1 MFLYRTIIL
10 WSLLI
15 SSCRTCDKW
24 RIELKSEKSLLTDI
38 KNLFRRSRGDTW
50 KLSITG
56 FSGRNVTLSIPLQEE
71 HIWRLLENG
80 QDRWAYPSKHMETK
94 IQDSFESLLNK
105 GMATTHDYVGQI
117 EHSKKSLYFNWER
130 MQIVGNEFVNKTFRF
145 DVRRNTILKR
155 IHGPLDDP
163 RAQRVVDLLELP
175 ENYDFK
181 SNWKFRILEKHT
193 SFRQLVSPKFP
204 SLLSPFELSIE
215 EFKSAR
221 FGDMVFGQKES
232 VRETVYFSCH
242 VLTDSMKS
250 SLLQIAVERLLLAW
264 YLQKESILLSNLN
277 SRRLKKLESAT
288 PSFNAA
294 HRDVSSLFFGDMVF
308 GQKESVR
315 ETVYFSCHVLTDSMK
330 SSLLQIAVE
339 RLLLAWYLQKES
351 ILLSNLNSR
360 RLKKLESEAPSFK
373 AAHRDVSSLFFG
385 NGIRDRIGSFMV
397 TRNFTPPYYWVFSG
411 TSMSPVVEFQT
422 KCTGFMLS
430 VLYAR
435 KVPPSGTHKG
445 ENFNLG
451 KQLAVITA
459 KQSKALGYNEI
470 FPTELARRTFLM
482 DFIHAYGVDMHYFE
496 RSNFRHYE
504 SVNDWL
510 TRRYGE
516 ENLRTYR
523 PMSYDSRMLACPADS
538 RALVFENFSPARSN
552 DHVWVKDQ
560 NFTLRTFLGKYKDAK
575 RFRGGVFFNFRLT
588 LSDYHCFHSP
598 ATGKV
603 IWDSGII
610 GETLFA
616 ADPLAMRAG
625 VGALY
630 NKRRVLIIDAE
641 NMGHIAYVIIGS
653 TMIGSIELLDGD
665 GGVLSD
671 VVGKLYQKGEI
682 IGCFKFGGSTVSML
696 LEPGKFAVNP
706 ELSAMV
712 MHGVET
718 WMDVR
723 SSIAI
728 LKTDSPDYVQPAS
741 ITYIGCFFGSLLL
754 FSIIVCAWLS
764 SRCRYVLTFGQ
775 LPARYYKDDIS
786 VRVGRASLEQRNA
799 ASEDISSEHIMIGNL
814 EE

>member
-294 HRDVSSLFFGDMVF
+294 HRDVSSLFFG
-308 GQKESVR
+308 
-315 ETVYFSCHVLTDSMK
+315 
-330 SSLLQIAVE
+330 
-339 RLLLAWYLQKES
+339 
-351 ILLSNLNSR
+351 
-360 RLKKLESEAPSFK
+360 
-373 AAHRDVSSLFFG
+373 
-385 NGIRDRIGSFMV
+385 NGIRDRIRSFMV